1 VLSTPTR
8 PVSEIVYT
16 VHNTHEDDELGC
28 NCILINGDRT
38 LHFAVVSL
46 LYLLWTIKMGAS
58 SSRSNIVG
66 NCSKLL
72 LLSFILLCATKNG
85 LSAYNNPISRSSS
98 NLNLSSG
105 SSSSF
110 RKFPKLLHFARGKD
124 TMTHRP
130 NHVPFSLLWA
140 YGYRRG
146 EEIWPPTNV
155 EKPVQLKDSFPLG
168 YVPSPTSVPQKIMEH
183 YTNSSSTTSNS
194 TSTRVNGEER
204 GRIKK
209 ILGRA
214 SRFQLAK
221 LTDSVDII
229 PAAISIILG
238 LMRLVHPTDGW
249 FVFAFS
255 AYVTFLYKWSQQ
267 PTSSDQRKGSRRAIR
282 NTFLMPALPPQGH
295 VPFLVSNPLGRAM
308 VNSSTYKVWI
318 RIGWISGLVLPISYV
333 AWNLVLLFRNNIRL
347 SSTFE
352 VLPKFISSLR
362 LCGSPIFLFCTQ
374 KFSESVALHLLVSF
388 FFKNYIF

>member
-1 VLSTPTR
+1 
-8 PVSEIVYT
+8 
-16 VHNTHEDDELGC
+16 
-28 NCILINGDRT
+28 
-38 LHFAVVSL
+38 
-46 LYLLWTIKMGAS
+46 MGTSFS
-58 SSRSNIVG
+58 SNRVG
-66 NCSKLL
+66 SDSKLL
-72 LLSFILLCATKNG
+72 LISVIVLCATNSG
-85 LSAYNNPISRSSS
+85 LSAYNNPSRS
-98 NLNLSSG
+98 

-110 RKFPKLLHFARGKD
+110 RKFPKLLHLARGKD

-146 EEIWPPTNV
+146 EEMWPPTNV

-168 YVPSPTSVPQKIMEH
+168 YVPLPTSLPQKIMEH
-183 YTNSSSTTSNS
+183 YTNSSITTSNS
-194 TSTRVNGEER
+194 TSTHVNGEER

-221 LTDSVDII
+221 FTDSVDCI
-229 PAAISIILG
+229 PAVISIVLG

-267 PTSSDQRKGSRRAIR
+267 PTSSDQRKGSGSRRGIR
-282 NTFLMPALPPQGH
+282 NTILMPALPPQGH

-308 VNSSTYKVWI
+308 VDSPPYKIWI
-318 RIGWISGLVLPISYV
+318 RIGWISGLVSPISYV
-333 AWNLVLLFRNNIRL
+333 AWNLVLLLRKNIRV

-352 VLPKFISSLR
+352 VVPNFISSLR
-362 LCGSPIFLFCTQ
+362 PCGSPIFLFCTQ
-374 KFSESVALHLLVSF
+374 RFSESVALHLLVSF
-388 FFKNYIF
+388 SIKFILCCFKLYAWCH